1 MSIGESLSRLLLKRL
16 VDDVFQTGGSE
27 ALDAVLDL
35 LLRCGEQDDPRLTA
49 ALERAMQRAWHAVE
63 ASLAGAPGWDHS
75 QAGLAP
81 RAAAELR
88 QCLARILAELAHGG
102 RVGDQKTV
110 QVVAHALKRQCLSDL
125 HRAHA
130 AGALAGCLDQEEWAR
145 SHEVF
150 LRFAANQGRRDT
162 RRRTEGQFLRD
173 LEQHGCVGLMRLLT
187 GTAGLPLLLM
197 AARAFLCQELTR
209 LLYFSL
215 QESPEQTPRNCTLV
229 LDTLQELSRPR
240 FAVWRAPKRKRAG
253 GVSDG
258 ATGGTPV
265 PLSAVAYASGSLRV
279 PRTRA
284 VPTSRAPWALVSVLT
299 IAAALLVGVP
309 IWLLVENAQRYEDE
323 RQRVAAH
330 RQRMREERR
339 HIETED
345 QRLIETQRQIAREEE
360 ARQQALRHQREEAER
375 RRLSEAAAERR
386 RAEEL
391 AAEWREEQRRRID
404 EQRRIR
410 LREEQRQRVQARI
423 ALEHGLTH
431 SALRQDREALTT
443 LSEALRLDPNLRGA
457 WKARGE
463 VRRRMG
469 DPAGAL
475 EDFHEAVRC
484 NPQDACAWFQ
494 CGELH
499 AQRGEHRQAIDAFTT
514 VLRLEPKNLAAYRQR
529 GLCYSRSDEV
539 DKALADHSKAIEL
552 SPDDP
557 WSYYHRA
564 NLLRLRND
572 LDRAYDDYTAAID
585 RGNSRGMASAYRG
598 RGLISLHWQ
607 RYNEAIKDLTRAVDL
622 DPADGAAQRAR
633 CQAFLRNGEWTNALL
648 DADELIRHNAEDN
661 AAYKMRGRAY
671 LGLKDY
677 QHAHEDF
684 SRVLQMRRD
693 AEAFYLRACVKVYL
707 GDIQEAIFDCND
719 ATAINPRLAGAF
731 YLRGKLNM
739 REGYRI
745 SGLADCRTAHELD
758 PQFPLP

>member
-16 VDDVFQTGGSE
+16 VDDVFQTGGAE
-27 ALDAVLDL
+27 GLDAVLDF

-63 ASLAGAPGWDHS
+63 ASLTGAPGWDHS
-75 QAGLAP
+75 QAGVTP
-81 RAAAELR
+81 RAARELR

-102 RVGDQKTV
+102 TVGDQTTV
-110 QVVAHALKRQCLSDL
+110 RLVAQALRRQCLNDL

-130 AGALAGCLDQEEWAR
+130 AGALAGCLDLDEWAR
-145 SHEVF
+145 SYEVF
-150 LRFAANQGRRDT
+150 VRFAANQGRRDT
-162 RRRTEGQFLRD
+162 RRRTEGQLLRD

-187 GTAGLPLLLM
+187 GSAGLPLLLM

-209 LLYFSL
+209 LLYSSL
-215 QESPEQTPRNCTLV
+215 QESPEQTPDNCTLV
-229 LDTLQELSRPR
+229 LETLQELSRPR
-240 FAVWRAPKRKRAG
+240 FAVWRTPERKRAG
-253 GVSDG
+253 SVSDG
-258 ATGGTPV
+258 Q
-265 PLSAVAYASGSLRV
+265 SAVAHASGSLRV
-279 PRTRA
+279 QRTRA

-309 IWLLVENAQRYEDE
+309 IWLLVENVQRYEDE

-339 HIETED
+339 RIEEQD
-345 QRLIETQRQIAREEE
+345 HQLIETQRRIAREEE
-360 ARQQALRHQREEAER
+360 ARQLALRRQREEAER
-375 RRLSEAAAERR
+375 RRLAEAEAERR
-386 RAEEL
+386 RSEEL
-391 AAEWREEQRRRID
+391 VAEQRA
-404 EQRRIR
+404 EQQRRIAEERRAR

-423 ALEHGLTH
+423 ALEDGLTH

-443 LSEALRLDPNLRGA
+443 LSEALRLDPTLGGA

-475 EDFHEAVRC
+475 EDFHEAVRR
-484 NPQDACAWFQ
+484 NPQDACAWYQ

-499 AQRGEHRQAIDAFTT
+499 AQRGEHRQAIDAFTA
-514 VLRLEPKNLAAYRQR
+514 VLRLEPNNLEAYRQR
-529 GLCYSRSDEV
+529 GLCYSSNDEV

-552 SPDDP
+552 SPNDP

-564 NLLRLRND
+564 NLYRLRND
-572 LDRAYDDYTAAID
+572 LDRAYEDYTAAID
-585 RGNSRGMASAYRG
+585 RGNSRSLAGAHRG

-607 RYNEAIKDLTRAVDL
+607 RYNEAIKDLTRALDL
-622 DPADGAAQRAR
+622 DPADSTAQRAR
-633 CQAFLRNGEWTNALL
+633 CQAYLRNGEWTNALL
-648 DADELIRHNAEDN
+648 DADALIRHNEADS
-661 AAYKMRGRAY
+661 AAYKLRGRAY

-677 QHAHEDF
+677 PRAHEDF

-693 AEAFYLRACVKVYL
+693 AETFYLRACSKVYL

-745 SGLADCRTAHELD
+745 SGLADCRTAHDLD
-758 PQFPLP
+758 PQFPSP